1 MEAYDLK
8 DVNVLVLEKHGHIR
22 NLLRDVL
29 QQLTARNVE
38 GASNIEDALPKFR
51 ESPPDLILTDW
62 APGLDGIQFLKQ
74 VRKRGEK

>member
-22 NLLRDVL
+22 NRLRDVL

-38 GASNIEDALPKFR
+38 DARTLR
-51 ESPPDLILTDW
+51 M
-62 APGLDGIQFLKQ
+62 
-74 VRKRGEK
+74 R